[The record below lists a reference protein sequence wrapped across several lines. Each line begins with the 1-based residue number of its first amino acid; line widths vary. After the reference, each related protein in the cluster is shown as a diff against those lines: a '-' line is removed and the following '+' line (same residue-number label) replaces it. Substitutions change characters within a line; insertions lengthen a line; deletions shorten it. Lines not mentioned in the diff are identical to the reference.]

1 MKIASDDD
9 DILSFFSSHGSY
21 CYHKKKISPVWA
33 YLHTFLTVC
42 HNFFDFLIAK
52 IAPKKI
58 DTKFGSF
65 QIKRYHFF
73 ACGG

>member
-1 MKIASDDD
+1 MKIASDGD
-9 DILSFFSSHGSY
+9 DILSFFSSNGPN
-21 CYHKKKISPVWA
+21 CYHKKISPVWA

-42 HNFFDFLIAK
+42 HNFFNFLIAK

-73 ACGG
+73 GCGG

>member
-9 DILSFFSSHGSY
+9 DILSFFLLMVHTVIT
-21 CYHKKKISPVWA
+21 KKISPVWA

-42 HNFFDFLIAK
+42 HNFFNFLIAK

-73 ACGG
+73 GCGG